1 MRRTIRV
8 FTGKLLW
15 EDFTNTRLITINREK
30 ALNSMDLEMVKAMQR
45 AYVHEPHAKGDSA
58 LFVVKGAG
66 NKSFCAGGDIV
77 SLKDRYDVAA
87 EFFYT
92 EYQLNYHIL
101 TMPNPQVSLWDGYV
115 MGGGVGVSVHG
126 RYRVASER
134 AVFAMPETA
143 IGLFPDVGASWF
155 LPRLEMKGL
164 GLYLG
169 LTGARLKGA
178 DVAHTGLATHYVPS
192 ARFCELEERLCHL
205 DDPAKVEA
213 CLEEFAVKD
222 LPPFTL
228 EPHRE
233 TIEKSFALEE
243 KTTVEGIYESLS
255 ADGGEFAMEALKLLR
270 KASPTSLKVTLE
282 LFRRASQMTSIRE
295 AMSLEYGVIQRMSS
309 TNEFAIGVNALLI
322 EKTGDPQ
329 WERRTLEEVTAAE
342 VDYFFD
348 SVGLVPWDPEAPL
361 ETMMEAKGEG
371 V

>member
-155 LPRLEMKGL
+155 LPRLKMKGL

-192 ARFCELEERLCHL
+192 ARFCELEERLCHI

-213 CLEEFAVKD
+213 CLEEFAVRD

-255 ADGGEFAMEALKLLR
+255 ADGGEFAKGTINTLNRMA
-270 KASPTSLKVTLE
+270 PTSLRV
-282 LFRRASQMTSIRE
+282 
-295 AMSLEYGVIQRMSS
+295 SLEMQKRGVKMTDPADVFRMDY
-309 TNEFAIGVNALLI
+309 IGSLRTHANSDFHEGVRALLVD
-322 EKTGDPQ
+322 KTKDPK
-329 WERRTLEEVTAAE
+329 WKPAKLSDVTA
-342 VDYFFD
+342 DYVEAYFKPM
-348 SVGLVPWDPEAPL
+348 GNQARQWHPTVPY
-361 ETMMEAKGEG
+361 
-371 V
+371 